1 MSLLKRAM
9 ERIRPRFDRER
20 IDSMMPI
27 MPPSPRGPMPLPLV
41 PLPSQPPVDPRI
53 IPPRPPSIGGI
64 GGINQD
70 FRPIQPVLRQPQPLE
85 KMPLPPKR
93 DDFMSI
99 GGPGG
104 GFTDNRTFSP
114 VDRTNILPP
123 LDSIQPPPLPEDRYG
138 TGKMFDP
145 ANLPE
150 GYSFQDTIG
159 RVRTAVAPRAGFV
172 YAYGPDG
179 DRIEVPSG
187 EPGAEELRNR
197 PPLSTILGDL
207 STRQPPT
214 VQEPLGEPN
223 ITPEPVTTPAPVTP
237 PEPVTPPA
245 STTVAANQPTETTAP
260 ANVSN
265 QNPFASSVRQV
276 ASGLDPLT
284 EQLLFGIGGQGGF
297 IPGAMRAAE
306 RTFYDEEGN
315 PIVIGEQVAGFSP
328 DQIAAI
334 EMQRQSLGLQDPYI
348 QDARSA
354 LQASM
359 QAYDPSITG
368 QFFNPF
374 EDQVVKQTIQDVMEQ
389 GAKSDIGAVA
399 TDIARGGES
408 AFGSRARLG
417 ASERQEALGRGL
429 SEALGSL
436 RARGFSEAQRAG
448 MGEFA
453 RQKAAQRAAASG
465 IAGLGAQASGA
476 SLSDIGALFG
486 MGTQQQAQAQQM
498 LDAQRRNLQQRQ
510 MTPLLQYQA
519 LAPFV
524 SMAPAGQFQTI
535 TDFAPPPSAMQ
546 IGIGTGLQTL
556 GSLGKLYGG
565 S

>member
-70 FRPIQPVLRQPQPLE
+70 FRPIQPVLRQPQPIPQVPQPLE

-159 RVRTAVAPRAGFV
+159 RVRTAVAPRPGFV

-207 STRQPPT
+207 STRQPTTPAPT
-214 VQEPLGEPN
+214 TPVQDPIGTPN
-223 ITPEPVTTPAPVTP
+223 IIDPTITPTPVPEPVTTPAPVTP

-284 EQLLFGIGGQGGF
+284 EQLLFGVGGQGGF

-306 RTFYDEEGN
+306 RTFYDEES
-315 PIVIGEQVAGFSP
+315 I
-328 DQIAAI
+328 
-334 EMQRQSLGLQDPYI
+334 
-348 QDARSA
+348 RS
-354 LQASM
+354 
-359 QAYDPSITG
+359 
-368 QFFNPF
+368 
-374 EDQVVKQTIQDVMEQ
+374 
-389 GAKSDIGAVA
+389 
-399 TDIARGGES
+399 
-408 AFGSRARLG
+408 
-417 ASERQEALGRGL
+417 
-429 SEALGSL
+429 
-436 RARGFSEAQRAG
+436 
-448 MGEFA
+448 
-453 RQKAAQRAAASG
+453 
-465 IAGLGAQASGA
+465 
-476 SLSDIGALFG
+476 
-486 MGTQQQAQAQQM
+486 
-498 LDAQRRNLQQRQ
+498 
-510 MTPLLQYQA
+510 
-519 LAPFV
+519 
-524 SMAPAGQFQTI
+524 
-535 TDFAPPPSAMQ
+535 
-546 IGIGTGLQTL
+546 
-556 GSLGKLYGG
+556 
-565 S
+565 